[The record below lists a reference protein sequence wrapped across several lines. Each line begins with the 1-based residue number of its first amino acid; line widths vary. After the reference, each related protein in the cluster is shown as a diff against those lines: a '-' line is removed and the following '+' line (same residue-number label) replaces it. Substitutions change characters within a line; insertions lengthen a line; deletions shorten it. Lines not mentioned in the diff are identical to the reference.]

1 MISNYD
7 MTPKHEDRVLLP
19 STAEDYNIYDL
30 NSDDSTDDEDAPRK
44 TVPNW
49 VKGTCDYYRKIF
61 LTSFFFTSGK
71 LLRSQVVMK
80 SIHPPDA
87 TKIFPNAKNRTFDLE
102 KLFNKTERRYVK
114 RTSSEYWKKTPP
126 SLNKKF

>member
-30 NSDDSTDDEDAPRK
+30 NSDDGTDDEDAPRK

-49 VKGTCDYYRKIF
+49 AKGT
-61 LTSFFFTSGK
+61 
-71 LLRSQVVMK
+71 
-80 SIHPPDA
+80 
-87 TKIFPNAKNRTFDLE
+87 
-102 KLFNKTERRYVK
+102 
-114 RTSSEYWKKTPP
+114 
-126 SLNKKF
+126 

>member
-49 VKGTCDYYRKIF
+49 AKGTCDCFREIF
-61 LTSFFFTSGK
+61 LTPFF
-71 LLRSQVVMK
+71 LLQE
-80 SIHPPDA
+80 
-87 TKIFPNAKNRTFDLE
+87 NC
-102 KLFNKTERRYVK
+102 
-114 RTSSEYWKKTPP
+114 
-126 SLNKKF
+126 